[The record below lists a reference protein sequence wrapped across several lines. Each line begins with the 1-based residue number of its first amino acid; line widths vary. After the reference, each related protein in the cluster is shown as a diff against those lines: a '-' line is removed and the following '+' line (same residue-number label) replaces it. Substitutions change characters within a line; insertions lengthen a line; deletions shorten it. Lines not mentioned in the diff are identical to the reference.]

1 MRKNKR
7 GNTEMAKKKK
17 KKSKIRIFFTR
28 LFFLSITAF
37 AVAAGLYFLLVG
49 GGDSADVVF
58 AEGTVVIK
66 TVGSGEWIPLA
77 GDMTVKEG
85 DEIMTERGATAE
97 LFLPDGSVLK
107 VGSASHVIIRGMG
120 TAEITRR
127 STNLFELAYG
137 KVRAVV
143 SPFVNKRSEFVIET
157 ENAAIGV
164 RGTDFGVS
172 YDEQQK
178 KTELA
183 CLDGEVEV
191 RSKEKE
197 AAGLPP
203 VLVRANEG
211 LSFVAGT
218 LPGQPVKWT
227 EAQTRA
233 FFSRMG
239 FEGKRI
245 KDHLMRGGKMLEK
258 GGKEIKKNVEG
269 GVKEGTGKIKSG
281 GKKAL
286 DAIRRQF

>member
-1 MRKNKR
+1 
-7 GNTEMAKKKK
+7 MAKKQKK
-17 KKSKIRIFFTR
+17 KKSKIKVFFTR
-28 LFFLSITAF
+28 LFFLLII
-37 AVAAGLYFLLVG
+37 AVAIAAGVFFLLVG

-58 AEGTVVIK
+58 SEGSVVIK
-66 TVGSGEWIPLA
+66 TVGSDEWVPLS

-120 TAEITRR
+120 TVEITRR
-127 STNLFELAYG
+127 TTNVFELAYG

-143 SPFVNKRSEFVIET
+143 SPFVNKKSEFVIET

-172 YDEQQK
+172 YDEQKK

-191 RSKEKE
+191 RSKEKK

-203 VLVRANEG
+203 VLVKANEG
-211 LSFVAGT
+211 LSFVVGT
-218 LPGQPVKWT
+218 LPGQPVRWT

-233 FFSRMG
+233 FFTRMD
-239 FEGKRI
+239 FEGKKI
-245 KDHLMRGGKMLEK
+245 KDHLMRGGRMLEK
-258 GGKEIKKNVEG
+258 GGKEVKENVEE
-269 GVKEGTGKIKSG
+269 GVKEGTDKLKSG
-281 GKKAL
+281 GEKAVDKIKK
-286 DAIRRQF
+286 IF